1 MSRSL
6 SGCFG
11 GATFV
16 RAVDRTPV
24 TESRFERHLDQPGR
38 RHIPISL
45 KRVLLLFG
53 PLLLPL
59 LAGGQATPDPPRGR
73 FLRPTTRVGEI
84 IEYELS
90 YRHEPGLNVIFPDS
104 TANYALFE
112 YVGKKYQPTR
122 TRQGIS
128 LDRTIYRLRTFSLDS
143 VQRLQLPVTI
153 LRGRDTLLLPS
164 TAAVVTLKRAAPQ
177 AAAGATPALRQN
189 TVLLPVEPAF
199 NYPYWLAGAALLLL
213 VLGGAALAFGRRWR
227 QRYQLYKVRKN
238 HVYFLAQYAR
248 HVERFTLSRSLTNME
263 RAITLWKNY
272 LTNLENNTI
281 SSLTTREIVAH
292 YQNDADVRLALRL
305 ADRVI
310 YGNQFSED
318 DTETDLAFDLLRSF
332 AERRFELVRQRLE
345 N

>member
-1 MSRSL
+1 M
-6 SGCFG
+6 
-11 GATFV
+11 
-16 RAVDRTPV
+16 
-24 TESRFERHLDQPGR
+24 
-38 RHIPISL
+38 
-45 KRVLLLFG
+45 VLAAM
-53 PLLLPL
+53 LLPF
-59 LAGGQATPDPPRGR
+59 LASAQMDAETPKGR
-73 FLRPTTRVGEI
+73 FLRPTTRIGEI

-104 TANYALFE
+104 TATYAPFE

-128 LDRTIYRLRTFSLDS
+128 LDRTVYQLRTFSLDS

-153 LRGRDTLLLPS
+153 LRGRDTLLVPS
-164 TAAVVTLKRAAPQ
+164 TVANVTLKRAVPQ
-177 AAAGATPALRQN
+177 LADGATPTLRQN
-189 TVLLPVEPAF
+189 TVLLPVKPAF
-199 NYPYWLAGAALLLL
+199 NYPYWLAGATLLLL
-213 VLGGAALAFGRRWR
+213 VLGGAALVFGRRWR